1 MDISERTPPVSQQPW
16 FHMRQEGLQRRELG
30 DVAGERVEEPDGG
43 VAVPLEE
50 EDAVDGVEDA
60 VVTEEREPGADE
72 GAGREVEE
80 ADARTRR
87 ACRGPGGGRGP
98 RGSASTAAGGSAGRR
113 CRGRAV
119 RAGGAGPPVGARR
132 AEADVVPQI
141 AGEHSPPD

>member
-1 MDISERTPPVSQQPW
+1 MDISEITPLVSPQPR
-16 FHMRQEGLQRRELG
+16 FHMRQEGLQRRELR
-30 DVAGERVEEPDGG
+30 DVAGERVEETDGG
-43 VAVPLEE
+43 VVVPLQQ

-60 VVTEEREPGADE
+60 VVAEEREPGADE

-80 ADARTRR
+80 ADVPAELAVARVE
-87 ACRGPGGGRGP
+87 AVALGEQHPPP
-98 RGSASTAAGGSAGRR
+98 RVEARVGDAAAP
-113 CRGRAV
+113 